1 MFCSHW
7 QSSHH
12 TFEEDVQRRL
22 FHCSLL
28 SSCYQQHLGNTTF
41 PIITNSGSR
50 ICLPDPFKR
59 RPCSPAC
66 GTQRRFCHGR
76 CVYGG
81 SACLFGPCTASPYRE
96 GAGYTC
102 SQLAMEAEEDECRGQ
117 CGDISTGAGA
127 AACQQCL
134 TNIIDPSCQLLSGAD
149 CWYCGGSILEKWR
162 QCSSSDLSSVAMI
175 DCISQAIVPS
185 CRSCICTLFCY
196 WSPTGDLCK
205 SCLDQPQLASLFL
218 HHQHC
223 PQGWVYS
230 EASSS
235 CLKTF
240 NQEKPWSFA
249 KSFCENGGG
258 ALAQPKTTSTI
269 QAVLEAV
276 NLLGA
281 GGLHWLG
288 GQQSGEDFLWVG
300 DNSVVDS
307 SNWAQGFPVSG

>member
-28 SSCYQQHLGNTTF
+28 SSCYQQHLGNTSF

-81 SACLFGPCTASPYRE
+81 SGCLFGPCTASPYRE

-175 DCISQAIVPS
+175 DCIKQAVVPS
-185 CRSCICTLFCY
+185 CSSCVCTLLCY
-196 WSPTGDLCK
+196 WSPTGDLCT
-205 SCLDQPQLASLFL
+205 SCLDQSQLASLFL
-218 HHQHC
+218 M
-223 PQGWVYS
+223 
-230 EASSS
+230 
-235 CLKTF
+235 L
-240 NQEKPWSFA
+240 
-249 KSFCENGGG
+249 
-258 ALAQPKTTSTI
+258 I
-269 QAVLEAV
+269 Q
-276 NLLGA
+276 
-281 GGLHWLG
+281 
-288 GQQSGEDFLWVG
+288 
-300 DNSVVDS
+300 
-307 SNWAQGFPVSG
+307 FP